1 MSFSKENDGGIVKKL
16 SFMPKNNPSA
26 ASRQLPLHK
35 GAFCFVQ
42 IDSLLFEGEVCQ
54 WAGLSPWEGSQRARL
69 LLGSPYGRA
78 PAVAGERAFVMRF
91 SFITDDQPR
100 KRGRP

>member
-54 WAGLSPWEGSQRARL
+54 WAGPLPMGKPPGGEASFRLSLWENSD
-69 LLGSPYGRA
+69 Y
-78 PAVAGERAFVMRF
+78 
-91 SFITDDQPR
+91 
-100 KRGRP
+100 